1 MGNITGEK
9 YLSDLVSIEMLVK
22 DKLNIIQAPT
32 GSGKTYFALNAIP
45 AACKDAHHKVVY
57 LIDTINGKE
66 QILNNYKAIREYKTW
81 RATVSEEALWF
92 EKDER
97 IVVMTY
103 ARFGMIIAKELDFH
117 KHFDYII
124 CDELHS
130 LLKFQNFSAKPN
142 SHSIAKAGLEA
153 AVRNTN
159 TVVVALSATPW
170 TIKEGFKVPSY
181 EIPVDQDLVRHY
193 EAFNVENYTDLEYL
207 LSTLDPKDIGICYV
221 PHITTMKYLIEKA
234 QQLGIRALGIWSVN
248 NTDHHMDEEQM
259 KVRKHILENFEL
271 LPDVHLLFINSSSET
286 SIKIKS
292 HVDYVIVHHTDYA
305 TQVQVRGRVNSD
317 LSRLYLPQTDP
328 HALTIPD
335 DYLGIRLFTPDKN
348 RLCAIIN
355 QRNRYNRPYKW
366 PTVKGM
372 LIDSGYQIVEGREKN
387 KHYALITKES

>member
-142 SHSIAKAGLEA
+142 SHA
-153 AVRNTN
+153 
-159 TVVVALSATPW
+159 W
-170 TIKEGFKVPSY
+170 
-181 EIPVDQDLVRHY
+181 Q
-193 EAFNVENYTDLEYL
+193 
-207 LSTLDPKDIGICYV
+207 
-221 PHITTMKYLIEKA
+221 
-234 QQLGIRALGIWSVN
+234 W
-248 NTDHHMDEEQM
+248 
-259 KVRKHILENFEL
+259 
-271 LPDVHLLFINSSSET
+271 
-286 SIKIKS
+286 
-292 HVDYVIVHHTDYA
+292 
-305 TQVQVRGRVNSD
+305 
-317 LSRLYLPQTDP
+317 LPQ
-328 HALTIPD
+328 
-335 DYLGIRLFTPDKN
+335 
-348 RLCAIIN
+348 LC
-355 QRNRYNRPYKW
+355 QR
-366 PTVKGM
+366 TF
-372 LIDSGYQIVEGREKN
+372 
-387 KHYALITKES
+387 